1 MLYGHWHLQE
11 GVPQPVLPGT
21 THTQSLSLSLSLLDL
36 MNSLTYI
43 LGHPETNIEGVG
55 KEGVG
60 IYRASFLDNSL
71 LSLSA
76 TLNLSL
82 QPFPLG
88 TMLYEA

>member
-1 MLYGHWHLQE
+1 M
-11 GVPQPVLPGT
+11 LPGT
-21 THTQSLSLSLSLLDL
+21 THTQSLSFSLCLLNL
-36 MNSLTYI
+36 MNSVTYI
-43 LGHPETNIEGVG
+43 LGHPETNTEGVRN
-55 KEGVG
+55 EGVG

-71 LSLSA
+71 LSLSG